1 MGAAELMQTLSNR
14 SLELSRF
21 LTAYRSLQPRQM
33 AEAPLSPAAIRNDPL
48 DAIGSDSADLLE
60 KRRSSVPPRH
70 ARPRFVPKTSWLIAR
85 VRRPLPPRAAGSHA

>member
-48 DAIGSDSADLLE
+48 DAIGSAGRRFPHGTPGLDSY
-60 KRRSSVPPRH
+60 P
-70 ARPRFVPKTSWLIAR
+70 
-85 VRRPLPPRAAGSHA
+85 RRPGSSPGYADRSHRGPTGSHA